1 MERAGG
7 GEILITM
14 TRSASLYSRN
24 MVKICGAIFF
34 IDPLDVDGVLR
45 HSHGASNMFGPR
57 VAMKMQESQNDDQ
70 SVRLRVLRC

>member
-1 MERAGG
+1 
-7 GEILITM
+7 
-14 TRSASLYSRN
+14 